1 MFIGHYGLALAAKR
15 LAPGKSLGWNFIAA
29 QLLDLLWAPAV
40 LLGIEHVRIVPGF
53 MPASPFDF
61 YDYPWTHGL
70 AMAAVW
76 SWFFLSRDEIAA
88 AGHAGVLPLGA
99 GLLCARPRSA
109 ALSGRSRVGLGLWK
123 PGLAIQLNCTR
134 AKNGLG
140 RGGMMAFTLSLI
152 AIEIGNVYGPPPP
165 NVKAMAI
172 SGEIAY
178 LVFVGIAAWLDRM
191 RESVA

>member
-1 MFIGHYGLALAAKR
+1 M
-15 LAPGKSLGWNFIAA
+15 
-29 QLLDLLWAPAV
+29 
-40 LLGIEHVRIVPGF
+40 
-53 MPASPFDF
+53 
-61 YDYPWTHGL
+61 
-70 AMAAVW
+70 
-76 SWFFLSRDEIAA
+76 
-88 AGHAGVLPLGA
+88 
-99 GLLCARPRSA
+99 
-109 ALSGRSRVGLGLWK
+109 GLWK

-140 RGGMMAFTLSLI
+140 RWGMMAFTLSLI
-152 AIEIGNVYGPPPP
+152 AIEIGNVYRPPPP